1 MATFEGMKIP
11 PEMKSYI
18 KTTLEPLLEDMVTE
32 CLTDQPE
39 DPIGFLLGWL
49 EKQAGAKAK
58 SDADLTA
65 ENEKL
70 KQEIET
76 LKGSPPFFAPAAEN
90 I

>member
-1 MATFEGMKIP
+1 MPEAATVRRP
-11 PEMKSYI
+11 AAR
-18 KTTLEPLLEDMVTE
+18 
-32 CLTDQPE
+32 
-39 DPIGFLLGWL
+39 FLLQWL

>member
-39 DPIGFLLGWL
+39 DPIGFLLQWL
-49 EKQAGAKAK
+49 ASRSESQKRRGPHRR
-58 SDADLTA
+58 
-65 ENEKL
+65 E
-70 KQEIET
+70 
-76 LKGSPPFFAPAAEN
+76 
-90 I
+90 